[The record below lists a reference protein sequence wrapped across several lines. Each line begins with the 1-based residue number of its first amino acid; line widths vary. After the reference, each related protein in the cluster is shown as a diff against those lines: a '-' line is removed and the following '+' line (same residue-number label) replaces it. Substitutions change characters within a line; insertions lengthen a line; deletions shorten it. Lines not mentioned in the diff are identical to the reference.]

1 MLERGMWVPPS
12 LIRIALTGVLGVLVA
27 LPLVAESAQAQ
38 TQAPARRGWLG
49 IAMES
54 APDGVRVGHVIRGS
68 PAEKAGV
75 LEGDRLVRVVGKDV
89 ATPREVI
96 ALLSGHGEGE
106 PVAVTLSRAGK
117 DMALTVTLATFP
129 APDDILRMD
138 RVGASAPTWT
148 GIEPV
153 GGAPASLASLRGRV
167 VLLDF
172 WATWCGPCRELAP
185 ELSALQARYGAQ
197 GLSVVGITTDP
208 AEAAAAFKEHVDMRY
223 PIAIDAHAETSRA
236 YGVSA
241 LPTLFI
247 VDKRGV
253 VRDVGVGFDPD
264 HGSQL
269 EALVKTLLA
278 EPAPREPTQ
287 AH

>member
-1 MLERGMWVPPS
+1 
-12 LIRIALTGVLGVLVA
+12 
-27 LPLVAESAQAQ
+27 
-38 TQAPARRGWLG
+38 
-49 IAMES
+49 
-54 APDGVRVGHVIRGS
+54 
-68 PAEKAGV
+68 
-75 LEGDRLVRVVGKDV
+75 
-89 ATPREVI
+89 
-96 ALLSGHGEGE
+96 
-106 PVAVTLSRAGK
+106 
-117 DMALTVTLATFP
+117 
-129 APDDILRMD
+129 
-138 RVGASAPTWT
+138 
-148 GIEPV
+148 
-153 GGAPASLASLRGRV
+153 

-278 EPAPREPTQ
+278 EPAPREATQ